1 MPVNSVVIVRSSFS
15 IHGGAEKIALDVI
28 QTLLKNQ
35 IDVRLLTWPDQN
47 WPIAHPKLQIIPSGI
62 AKGPRFIQALSF
74 NKEVENYLKDNNPE
88 CIFSFDK
95 VNTFTHLH
103 AGGGTH
109 CTFLQIKNA
118 ESSCLASSFRR
129 LSLFHRYTL
138 YLEKKGFQN
147 SKLKKIQCPSSLVK
161 KDIINDYGVPEK
173 KLEVI
178 PNGVDWHKIGKV
190 FHRRPEKAAEL
201 VSRHQLDAQRSYL
214 LFLGSGFDRK
224 GLDIAIR
231 GVAGMPERYGL
242 LVVGKG
248 RTAPYK
254 QLIRQLSLDDRV
266 VFLGTQ
272 ENGWEYAALCKALVL
287 PSRYEP
293 FGIAPAEANAMGIPV
308 LVSDKTGYMD
318 QIEEG
323 KNGVILKFP
332 ANPETIADAFAR
344 LLTTIESTTSEKAE
358 VIREKVHS
366 LDFNVLTDRLLH
378 RFLGLG

>member
-1 MPVNSVVIVRSSFS
+1 MPFRSVVIVRSSFS

-28 QTLLKNQ
+28 QALLRNQ

-47 WPIAHPKLQIIPSGI
+47 WPIAHPRLKIIPSGT
-62 AKGPRFIQALSF
+62 AKGPRLMQAMSF
-74 NKEVENYLKDNNPE
+74 NMAIEKYLKTNNPE
-88 CIFSFDK
+88 CIFSYDK
-95 VNTFTHLH
+95 VTTFTHLH

-109 CTFLQIKNA
+109 RTFLQIKNA
-118 ESSCLASSFRR
+118 ESSGLAVSFRR

-161 KDIINDYGVPEK
+161 KDIVKDYGVPEE

-178 PNGVDWHKIGKV
+178 PNAVDWHKIGQV
-190 FHRRPEKAAEL
+190 FDQRQTMAAEL
-201 VSRHQLDAQRSYL
+201 IRHHQLDAQRAYL

-231 GVAGMPERYGL
+231 GVAGMPDQYGL

-248 RTAPYK
+248 NTAPY
-254 QLIRQLSLDDRV
+254 RQMSRELSLKDRIL
-266 VFLGTQ
+266 FLNTQ
-272 ENGWEYAALCKALVL
+272 ENGWKYAALCKALVL

-293 FGIAPAEANAMGIPV
+293 FGIAPAEANAMGLPV

-318 QIEEG
+318 HVEEG
-323 KNGVILKFP
+323 KNGVILQFP
-332 ANPETIADAFAR
+332 ATQEAIADAFTR
-344 LLTTIESTTSEKAE
+344 LLKAIESPIMDAGQ
-358 VIREKVHS
+358 IREKAFR
-366 LDFNVLTDRLLH
+366 LDNSVLTDRLLH
-378 RFLGLG
+378 HFLGLGG